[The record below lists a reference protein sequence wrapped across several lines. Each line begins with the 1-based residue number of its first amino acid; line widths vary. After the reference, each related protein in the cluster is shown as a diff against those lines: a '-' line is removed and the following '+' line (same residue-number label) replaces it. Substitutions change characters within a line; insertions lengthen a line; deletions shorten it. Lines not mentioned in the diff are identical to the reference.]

1 MGSVPEESP
10 PAVSSTYDF
19 ASLFKGRQI
28 SLRLLLLLAFV
39 GQILGI
45 VGLIGYLSW
54 RNSQK
59 TANNLGGQIRQELT
73 YRIEQELRRYFETPH
88 EINRLNVAAFARGE
102 IDVVGG
108 RFGEAQLYQQ
118 MKIAP
123 SLAFVYCGSASS
135 GEFFGV
141 LRSPDDGSLQL
152 SYGNRSNNFFRDYYS
167 LDVSG
172 HRTFPIRQ
180 ANKTFDARL
189 RPWYHVAASAEGPAW
204 TPVYIAFTT
213 GLPNVTASLP
223 VYDRSGK
230 RLLGVCATDV
240 VLPEEF
246 RDFLRGLQIGTHGQA
261 FVIDRRGQL
270 ISNSTD
276 EPLMVGEGETAKSV
290 MAVESRDPLVRS
302 AAQFLID
309 RFEGFERIDGQQQLK
324 FAIEGKQQFLE
335 VVPFRDDFGLDWL
348 IVLVAPEAD
357 FLGQVTANTRTTA
370 LLSIAA
376 VSAAV
381 LLAILA
387 SRWITRPVMGVAQAS
402 EHMVAGNPPQTVD
415 PTIISEINTMATAFN
430 TMSSRLHASFS
441 VLRQSEAQN
450 RALIAAMP
458 DLLIRAKSD
467 GTYIDILGKD
477 RLQVHDP
484 ASFLLGTNVLAS
496 LPAEAASQ
504 RMAAI
509 RKALATGTLQL
520 YEQQLTVDGQT
531 HYEEVRI
538 VVVDDDQVLIMVRD
552 ITNRKRAEVG
562 LRIAEENYR
571 SIYEN
576 ALEGIFQS
584 SVDGKFISVNPAMA
598 EIYGYSTPQELMESI
613 QDIRTQVYVDP
624 ADEQTFAT
632 ELKDHGEVT
641 GFEYRIYRRDGSIIW
656 VRENSRAVVD
666 DDGKILYYE
675 GILQDITER
684 RRLEA
689 DLRRQLEELQI
700 EIDHGKRA
708 QDVASITQS
717 SYFQELQAT
726 VAEVDLDE
734 FWA

>member
-1 MGSVPEESP
+1 MGSVPEEPLRAIRSKYD
-10 PAVSSTYDF
+10 PASF
-19 ASLFKGRQI
+19 FRGHQI

-54 RNSQK
+54 RNGQK

-123 SLAFVYCGSASS
+123 SVAFVYCGSANS
-135 GEFFGV
+135 GQFFGV

-172 HRTFPIRQ
+172 QRTFPIRR
-180 ANKTFDARL
+180 ADKTFDARL
-189 RPWYHVAASAEGPAW
+189 RPWFHAAVSAEGPAW

-213 GLPNVTASLP
+213 GLPNITASLP

-270 ISNSTD
+270 ISNST
-276 EPLMVGEGETAKSV
+276 EESLMVGEGETARSV
-290 MAVESRDPLVRS
+290 MAVESKDPLVRS
-302 AAQFLID
+302 AAQFLVD
-309 RFEGFERIDGQQQLK
+309 EFEGFDRIEGKQQLK
-324 FAIEGKQQFLE
+324 FALDGKQQFLE
-335 VVPFRDDFGLDWL
+335 VVPFQDDFGLDWL
-348 IVLVAPEAD
+348 IVVVAPEAD
-357 FLGQVTANTRTTA
+357 FLGQVKANTRTTA

-376 VSAAV
+376 VSAAI

-387 SRWITRPVMGVAQAS
+387 SRWITRPIMEVAQAS
-402 EHMVAGNPPQTVD
+402 EHMAAGSPPQKVD
-415 PTIISEINTMATAFN
+415 LTAIAEMNTMATAFN
-430 TMSSRLHASFS
+430 TMTSRLHTSFS

-450 RALIAAMP
+450 RALIAAIP
-458 DLLIRAKSD
+458 DLLIRAKRD

-484 ASFLLGTNVLAS
+484 ASFLAGTNVFAS
-496 LPAEAASQ
+496 LPAPAANQ

-509 RKALATGTLQL
+509 REALTTGTLQL

-531 HYEEVRI
+531 YYEEVR
-538 VVVDDDQVLIMVRD
+538 VVVFDQDQVLIMVRD

-584 SVDGKFISVNPAMA
+584 SVDGRFISVNPAMA
-598 EIYGYSTPQELMESI
+598 EIYGHSTPQELMESI

-624 ADEQTFAT
+624 ADEQTFIT
-632 ELKDHGEVT
+632 ELKKHGEVT

-684 RRLEA
+684 KRVEA

-700 EIDHGKRA
+700 EIDHSKRA